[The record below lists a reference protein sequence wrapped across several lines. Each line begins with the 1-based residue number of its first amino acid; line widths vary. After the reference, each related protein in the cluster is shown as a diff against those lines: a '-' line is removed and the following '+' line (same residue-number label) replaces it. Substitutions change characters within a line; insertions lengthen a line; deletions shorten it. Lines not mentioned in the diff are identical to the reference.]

1 MNMVMACIYP
11 FFASM
16 FYPVCTMSF
25 RGSLT
30 LGYSLTCRVPVVYS
44 ASPGALKIS

>member
-16 FYPVCTMSF
+16 FYSVCILSF
-25 RGSLT
+25 RGSLR
-30 LGYSLTCRVPVVYS
+30 LACSLTCHVPVVYP
-44 ASPGALKIS
+44 ASHGALKIS

>member
-16 FYPVCTMSF
+16 FYPVRIMSF
-25 RGSLT
+25 CGFLA
-30 LGYSLTCRVPVVYS
+30 LACLLTCHVPVVYP
-44 ASPGALKIS
+44 ASHGALKIS